1 MSGLAEAGPLWLVGC
16 GNMGGAMLNAW
27 RAAGLADRNVLV
39 IDPAGR
45 AIDGVRFVAVPPP
58 GEQPAILV
66 LGVKP
71 QILDAVVP
79 VLAPCVGAGTQL
91 ISILAGVDVGS
102 LRDRFPNVAGI
113 ARLMP
118 NLAAMIGQGVTLL
131 HADAG
136 ADRELA
142 EALARAAGHAEWLD
156 DETLFDAG
164 TALSGCGPAFLFRF
178 IDALA
183 GAGRD
188 LGLAPD
194 VAARLALAT
203 VDGAARFAAV
213 ADTDPAT
220 LADRV
225 ASPGGATREGLNVLD
240 RRDGLRPLLDATLGA
255 AAQRSR
261 ELAQA
266 ARAG

>member
-1 MSGLAEAGPLWLVGC
+1 MSGLAGAGPLWLVGC
-16 GNMGGAMLNAW
+16 GNMGGALLRAW
-27 RAAGLADRNVLV
+27 RDAGLADDRVLV
-39 IDPAGR
+39 IDPAGS
-45 AIDGVRFVAVPPP
+45 AIDGVRVVPAPP
-58 GEQPAILV
+58 AGEQPAILV

-71 QILDAVVP
+71 QALDSVVP
-79 VLAPCVGAGTQL
+79 VLTPFAGGGTQL
-91 ISILAGVDVGS
+91 VSILAGVDVAS
-102 LRDRFPNVAGI
+102 LRARFPNVAGI

-118 NLAAMIGQGVTLL
+118 NLAAMVGRGVTLI

-136 ADRELA
+136 ADRALA
-142 EALARAAGHAEWLD
+142 EALAAAAGHAEWLD
-156 DETLFDAG
+156 DEALFDAG

-188 LGLAPD
+188 LGLDPD

-213 ADTDPAT
+213 ADADPGT

-240 RRDGLRPLLDATLGA
+240 RADGLKPLLDATLRA
-255 AAQRSR
+255 AAERSR
-261 ELAQA
+261 DLAAA